1 MSKEEARP
9 HLLLVEDARDIREP
23 LARYLREH
31 EFRVTTA
38 ADASVARHVMKSAAI
53 DLIVL
58 DIMMPGEDGVSLCRS
73 VWETSQVPV
82 ILLTARGDEPDRVLG
97 LEMGAADYVAKP
109 FAPREL
115 LARINA
121 VLRRTRAMPPYAG
134 LPPGSRIRFGDWSL
148 DTELRLLLRGDE
160 KTALTVGEYRL
171 LSALLGRPRV
181 ALTRAQL
188 IDYLGLSD
196 DAQSGRSIDNY
207 VSRLR
212 KKLEAD
218 PAKPVF
224 IKTLWGGGYIFAVE
238 PVHDTGAADTGS

>member
-1 MSKEEARP
+1 MTKEETKP
-9 HLLLVEDARDIREP
+9 HLLLVEDAGDIREP

-58 DIMMPGEDGVSLCRS
+58 DIMMPGEDGISLCRA
-73 VWETSQVPV
+73 VWETSQIPV
-82 ILLTARGDEPDRVLG
+82 ILLTARGEEQDRIIG
-97 LEMGAADYVAKP
+97 LEIGAADYVPKP
-109 FAPREL
+109 FSPREL

-121 VLRRTRAMPPYAG
+121 VLRRTTAMPPNPG
-134 LPPGSRIRFGDWSL
+134 LPPGMYVRFGGWTL
-148 DTELRLLLRGDE
+148 DTGLGALTRGDE
-160 KTALTVGEYRL
+160 EASLTDGEFRVL
-171 LSALLGRPRV
+171 LALLGRPKV

-188 IDYLGLSD
+188 GDHLGLRD

-212 KKLEAD
+212 KKLEID

-238 PVHDTGAADTGS
+238 PTNEILDN